1 MNTSNTIGRI
11 LRGVASSS
19 SQRSG
24 IASASGI
31 SINASSGTF
40 TRLFSAT
47 TATQLS
53 SLPESITR
61 VGEATAFPNEYPGQ
75 NYLFNWCLNADGV
88 TPLKKSAFR
97 ITKPLDLKVAGLRL
111 PAVMSLNVKVTKTE
125 KNNMPEAGSNK
136 LDFDT
141 FDDVLQSTKDGL
153 SLSNSLYCP
162 EGYVPGTRMGV
173 RVISN
178 LGNGFAPELVG
189 YLDRAPKRDP
199 KGQPITCYVLSNAD
213 AFSGYAIEE
222 VEETLDDGSVVAV
235 SVATVV
241 VSGKSPCLKRVVAGI
256 ELSAEGLE
264 ADAKEREEK
273 KAADEQTAA

>member
-1 MNTSNTIGRI
+1 MNANTIIRT
-11 LRGVASSS
+11 LRGVGAASS

-24 IASASGI
+24 I
-31 SINASSGTF
+31 SINAASSTTL

-61 VGEATAFPNEYPGQ
+61 VGEATAFPNEFPGQ
-75 NYLFNWCLNADGV
+75 NYMFNWCLNADGV

-97 ITKPLDLKVAGLRL
+97 ITKPLDLKVAGLQL
-111 PAVMSLNVKVTKTE
+111 PTTSPLNVNAKSE
-125 KNNMPEAGSNK
+125 KNNMPEAGSDE

-153 SLSNSLYCP
+153 SMSDSLFCP
-162 EGYVPGTRMGV
+162 EGYAPGTRTGV

-178 LGNGFAPELVG
+178 VGNGFAPDLVG
-189 YLDRAPKRDP
+189 YLDRHPKRDP
-199 KGQPITCYVLSNAD
+199 KGQAITCYVLSD
-213 AFSGYAIEE
+213 AEEFSGYAIEE
-222 VEETLDDGSVVAV
+222 VEESGVAI

-241 VSGKSPCLKRVVAGI
+241 VSGKAPSLKRVVAGI

-273 KAADEQTAA
+273 KAADEQAAA